1 MNTFFSLKA
10 LFGNLLGVRNLLA
23 YAFVCGV
30 VSTQAF
36 GLEFGTMGNVSAG
49 MGGAGV
55 AVKNSPFALYY
66 NPALLSAETKRVR
79 FGYSLGLEV
88 REKNLDKIVDI
99 NLAGLNSS
107 NLTSTTGADFKSIQ
121 HNLETLKSAL
131 SQNAFN
137 LISQNGVTFQFAPA
151 LLRGSIGTFGVGYFA
166 SFYGGS
172 SIKADTNRME
182 LILKYSNGGQEAY
195 CKVDFNGGCTPSD
208 KATYDSSSLQNSLEQ
223 GDAHSIV
230 AQGFLLNE
238 IPIGYA
244 YTFYTK
250 YVNINLGVS
259 GRLISASL
267 NKQTTF
273 LSSTTNLGNEAKNFA
288 NKGNFETKANF
299 AIDAGAMLEID
310 LPDFRYLTFG
320 FVAKNINSPKFTYS
334 NGGEVQIKPQFRLGA
349 AYNQKNLVLAIDADL
364 NQNEII
370 SHSNQKPFSQMV
382 GGGIKIDLRAFDI
395 RAGLMKDIRQDDGII
410 ITTGV
415 NILGFLDV
423 ALQCGTELAQTQRWG
438 SFPRYLS
445 LKVGGNFS
453 F

>member
-1 MNTFFSLKA
+1 MVKVFLYFVKTIVANSRICALCAVFF
-10 LFGNLLGVRNLLA
+10 G
-23 YAFVCGV
+23 
-30 VSTQAF
+30 TQIFA
-36 GLEFGTMGNVSAG
+36 LEFGTMGNVSAG

-88 REKNLDKIVDI
+88 REKNLDKIVDV
-99 NLAGLNSS
+99 NLGGLDSS
-107 NLTSTTGADFKSIQ
+107 TLTSTTGDNFKSIQ
-121 HNLETLKSAL
+121 HNLEKLKGAL

-137 LISQNGVTFQFAPA
+137 LISQNGITFQFAPA

-182 LILKYSNGGQEAY
+182 LILKYQQGSNTAY
-195 CKVDFNGGCTPSD
+195 CKVDSNGSCAASTQVE
-208 KATYDSSSLQNSLEQ
+208 YDNSSLQKSLAD
-223 GDAHSIV
+223 GNAHSII

-250 YVNINLGVS
+250 YVNINLGIS
-259 GRLISASL
+259 GRLLSGSL
-267 NKQTTF
+267 NKETVY
-273 LSSTTNLGNEAKNFA
+273 LSNNTNLGKEAKNFA

-320 FVAKNINSPKFTYS
+320 FVAKNINSPKFRFS
-334 NGGEVQIKPQFRLGA
+334 NGRGEVEIKPQFRLGL
-349 AYNQKNLVLAIDADL
+349 AYNQQNLVIALDADL
-364 NQNEII
+364 NQNEMLTN
-370 SHSNQKPFSQMV
+370 SNQKPYSQMI
-382 GGGIKIDLRAFDI
+382 GGGLKIDLKAFDI
-395 RAGLMKDIRQDDGII
+395 RAGLMKDIRQDDGLI

-415 NILGFLDV
+415 NILGFLDI
-423 ALQCGTELAQTQRWG
+423 ALQCGTELAQTQKWG

>member
-1 MNTFFSLKA
+1 MIKSFIHFVKTFFASVCAVA
-10 LFGNLLGVRNLLA
+10 LVA
-23 YAFVCGV
+23 TYC
-30 VSTQAF
+30 F

-79 FGYSLGLEV
+79 FGYSLGIEV

-99 NLAGLNSS
+99 NLGGLSNSS
-107 NLTSTTGADFKSIQ
+107 AETSTTSAGFKTIQ
-121 HNLETLKSAL
+121 GNLEKLKSAL

-137 LISQNGVTFQFAPA
+137 LISQNGITFQFAPA

-172 SIKADTNRME
+172 SIKADPNRME
-182 LILKYSNGGQEAY
+182 LILKYSGAQGDAY
-195 CKVDFNGGCTPSD
+195 CKVDSSGGCSVSNEAD
-208 KATYDSSSLQNSLEQ
+208 YKNSSLQYSLEQ

-250 YVNINLGVS
+250 YVNINLGIS
-259 GRLISASL
+259 GRLLSGSL
-267 NKQTTF
+267 NKSTTY
-273 LSSTTNLGNEAKNFA
+273 LSKTTNLGNEAKNFA
-288 NKGNFETKANF
+288 NKGNFDTKANF

-320 FVAKNINSPKFTYS
+320 FVAKNINSPRFRYS
-334 NGGEVQIKPQFRLGA
+334 SGEVDIKPQFRLGL
-349 AYNQKNLVLAIDADL
+349 AYNQQNLVLALDADL
-364 NQNEII
+364 NQNEMM
-370 SHSNQKPFSQMV
+370 SQSNQKPYSQMI

-395 RAGLMKDIRQDDGII
+395 RAGLMKDIRQDDGLI
-410 ITTGV
+410 ITAGV

-423 ALQCGTELAQTQRWG
+423 ALQCGTELAQTQKWG

>member
-1 MNTFFSLKA
+1 MIKSFIHFVKTFFASVCAVA
-10 LFGNLLGVRNLLA
+10 LVA
-23 YAFVCGV
+23 TYC
-30 VSTQAF
+30 F

-79 FGYSLGLEV
+79 FGYSLGIEV

-99 NLAGLNSS
+99 DLGGLGNSS
-107 NLTSTTGADFKSIQ
+107 TETSTTSANFKTIQ
-121 HNLETLKSAL
+121 GNLEKLKSAL

-137 LISQNGVTFQFAPA
+137 LISQNGITFQFAPA

-172 SIKADTNRME
+172 SIKADPNRME
-182 LILKYSNGGQEAY
+182 LILRYSGAQGDMY
-195 CKVDFNGGCTPSD
+195 CKVDSSGGCTASD
-208 KATYDSSSLQNSLEQ
+208 KTAYEKSSLQYSLEQ

-250 YVNINLGVS
+250 YVNINLGIS
-259 GRLISASL
+259 GRLLSGSL
-267 NKQTTF
+267 NKSTVL
-273 LSSTTNLGNEAKNFA
+273 LSSKTNLGNEAKNFA
-288 NKGNFETKANF
+288 NKGNFDTKANF

-320 FVAKNINSPKFTYS
+320 FVAKNINSPRFRYS
-334 NGGEVQIKPQFRLGA
+334 NGEVDIKPQFRLGL
-349 AYNQKNLVLAIDADL
+349 AYNQQNLVLALDADL
-364 NQNEII
+364 NQNEIM
-370 SHSNQKPFSQMV
+370 SQSNQKPYSQMI

-395 RAGLMKDIRQDDGII
+395 RAGLMKDIRQDDGLI
-410 ITTGV
+410 ITAGV

-423 ALQCGTELAQTQRWG
+423 ALQCGTELAQTQKWG

>member
-1 MNTFFSLKA
+1 MIKSFIHFVKTFFAGVCAVA
-10 LFGNLLGVRNLLA
+10 LVA
-23 YAFVCGV
+23 TYC
-30 VSTQAF
+30 F

-79 FGYSLGLEV
+79 FGYSLGIEV

-99 NLAGLNSS
+99 NLGGLSNSS
-107 NLTSTTGADFKSIQ
+107 AETSTTSAGFKTIQ
-121 HNLETLKSAL
+121 GNLEKLKSAL

-137 LISQNGVTFQFAPA
+137 LISQNGITFQFAPA

-172 SIKADTNRME
+172 SIKADPNRME
-182 LILKYSNGGQEAY
+182 LILKYSGAQGDAY
-195 CKVDFNGGCTPSD
+195 CKVDSSGGCSASD
-208 KATYDSSSLQNSLEQ
+208 KQTYENSSLQYSLEQ

-250 YVNINLGVS
+250 YVNINLGIS
-259 GRLISASL
+259 GRLLSGSL
-267 NKQTTF
+267 NKSTAY
-273 LSSTTNLGNEAKNFA
+273 LSKTTNLGNEAKNFA
-288 NKGNFETKANF
+288 NKGNFDTKANF
-299 AIDAGAMLEID
+299 AIDTGAMLEID

-320 FVAKNINSPKFTYS
+320 FVAKNINSPRFRYS
-334 NGGEVQIKPQFRLGA
+334 NGEVDIKPQFRLGL
-349 AYNQKNLVLAIDADL
+349 AYNQQNLVLALDADL
-364 NQNEII
+364 NQNEMM
-370 SHSNQKPFSQMV
+370 SQSNQKPYSQMI

-395 RAGLMKDIRQDDGII
+395 RAGLMKDIRQDDGLI
-410 ITTGV
+410 ITAGV

-423 ALQCGTELAQTQRWG
+423 ALQCGTELAQTQKWG

>member
-1 MNTFFSLKA
+1 MIKSFIHFVKTFFAS
-10 LFGNLLGVRNLLA
+10 V
-23 YAFVCGV
+23 GV
-30 VSTQAF
+30 VALVATYCF

-79 FGYSLGLEV
+79 FGYSLGIEV

-99 NLAGLNSS
+99 NLGGLADSRTE
-107 NLTSTTGADFKSIQ
+107 TSTTSANFKTIQ
-121 HNLETLKSAL
+121 GNLEKLKSAL

-137 LISQNGVTFQFAPA
+137 LISQNGITFQFAPA

-172 SIKADTNRME
+172 SIKADPSRME
-182 LILKYSNGGQEAY
+182 LILKYSGTQGEAY
-195 CKVDFNGGCTPSD
+195 CKVDSSGGCTASD
-208 KATYDSSSLQNSLEQ
+208 KTTYENSSLQYSLEQ

-250 YVNINLGVS
+250 YVNINLGIS
-259 GRLISASL
+259 GRLLSGSL
-267 NKQTTF
+267 NKSTVL
-273 LSSTTNLGNEAKNFA
+273 LSSKTNLGNEAKNFA
-288 NKGNFETKANF
+288 NKGNFDTKANF
-299 AIDAGAMLEID
+299 AIDAGVMLEID

-320 FVAKNINSPKFTYS
+320 FVAKNINSPRFRYS
-334 NGGEVQIKPQFRLGA
+334 NGEVDIKPQFRLGL
-349 AYNQKNLVLAIDADL
+349 AYNQQNLVLALDADL
-364 NQNEII
+364 NQNEIM
-370 SHSNQKPFSQMV
+370 SQSNQKPYSQMI

-395 RAGLMKDIRQDDGII
+395 RAGLMKDIRQDDGLI
-410 ITTGV
+410 ITAGI

-423 ALQCGTELAQTQRWG
+423 ALQCGTELAQTQKWG

>member
-1 MNTFFSLKA
+1 MIKSFIHFVKTFFASVCACA
-10 LFGNLLGVRNLLA
+10 LVA
-23 YAFVCGV
+23 TYC
-30 VSTQAF
+30 F

-79 FGYSLGLEV
+79 FGYSLGIEV

-99 NLAGLNSS
+99 NLGGLSDSS
-107 NLTSTTGADFKSIQ
+107 SMTSTTSPNFKTIQ
-121 HNLETLKSAL
+121 GNLEKLKSAL

-137 LISQNGVTFQFAPA
+137 LISQNGITFQFAPA

-172 SIKADTNRME
+172 SIKADPSRME
-182 LILKYSNGGQEAY
+182 LILKYSNGGQTAY
-195 CKVDFNGGCTPSD
+195 CKVDSSGGCTASD
-208 KATYDSSSLQNSLEQ
+208 ETAYKNSSLQYSLEQ

-250 YVNINLGVS
+250 YVNINLGIS
-259 GRLISASL
+259 GRLLSGSL
-267 NKQTTF
+267 NKSTVS
-273 LSSTTNLGNEAKNFA
+273 LSSQTNLGNEAKNFA
-288 NKGNFETKANF
+288 NKGNFDTKANF

-320 FVAKNINSPKFTYS
+320 FVAKNINSPRFRYS
-334 NGGEVQIKPQFRLGA
+334 NGEVDIKPQFRLGL
-349 AYNQKNLVLAIDADL
+349 AYNQQNLVLALDADL
-364 NQNEII
+364 NQNEMM
-370 SHSNQKPFSQMV
+370 SQSNQKPYSQMI

-395 RAGLMKDIRQDDGII
+395 RAGLMKDIRQDDGLI
-410 ITTGV
+410 ITAGV

-423 ALQCGTELAQTQRWG
+423 ALQCGTELAQTQKWG

>member
-1 MNTFFSLKA
+1 MIKSFIHFVKTFFASVCAVA
-10 LFGNLLGVRNLLA
+10 LVA
-23 YAFVCGV
+23 TYC
-30 VSTQAF
+30 F

-79 FGYSLGLEV
+79 FGYSLGIEV

-99 NLAGLNSS
+99 NLGGLSNSS
-107 NLTSTTGADFKSIQ
+107 AETSTTSAGFKTIQ
-121 HNLETLKSAL
+121 GNLEKLKSAL

-137 LISQNGVTFQFAPA
+137 LISQNGITFQFAPA

-172 SIKADTNRME
+172 SIKADPNRME
-182 LILKYSNGGQEAY
+182 LILKYSGAQGDAY
-195 CKVDFNGGCTPSD
+195 CKVDSSGGCSASD
-208 KATYDSSSLQNSLEQ
+208 KQTYESSSLQYSLEQ
-223 GDAHSIV
+223 GDVHSIV

-250 YVNINLGVS
+250 YVNINLGIS
-259 GRLISASL
+259 GRLLSGSL
-267 NKQTTF
+267 NKSTAY
-273 LSSTTNLGNEAKNFA
+273 LSKTTNLGNEAKNFA
-288 NKGNFETKANF
+288 NKGNFDTKANF

-320 FVAKNINSPKFTYS
+320 FVAKNINSPRFRYS
-334 NGGEVQIKPQFRLGA
+334 NGEVDIKPQFRLGL
-349 AYNQKNLVLAIDADL
+349 AYNQQNLVLALDADL
-364 NQNEII
+364 NQNEMM
-370 SHSNQKPFSQMV
+370 SQSNQKPYSQMI

-395 RAGLMKDIRQDDGII
+395 RAGLMKDIRQDDGLI
-410 ITTGV
+410 ITAGV

-423 ALQCGTELAQTQRWG
+423 ALQCGTELAQTQKWG

>member
-1 MNTFFSLKA
+1 MKKAFSLKA
-10 LFGNLLGVRNLLA
+10 LFRNPLA
-23 YAFVCGV
+23 CGFVCGV
-30 VSTQAF
+30 CSTQGF

-79 FGYSLGLEV
+79 FGYSLGLEA

-99 NLAGLNSS
+99 NLGGLNSS

-172 SIKADTNRME
+172 SIRADANRME
-182 LILKYSNGGQEAY
+182 LILKYSNGGQGAGGEAY

-208 KATYDSSSLQNSLEQ
+208 KATYENSSLQYSLEQ

-250 YVNINLGVS
+250 YVNINLGIS

-273 LSSTTNLGNEAKNFA
+273 LSNNTNLGNEAKNFA

-334 NGGEVQIKPQFRLGA
+334 NGGEVQIKPQFRLGV
-349 AYNQKNLVLAIDADL
+349 AYNQNNLVFAIDADL
-364 NQNEII
+364 NQNEMI
-370 SHSNQKPFSQMV
+370 SHSNQKPYSQMI
-382 GGGIKIDLRAFDI
+382 GGGLKIDLKAFDI

-415 NILGFLDV
+415 NILGFLDI
-423 ALQCGTELAQTQRWG
+423 AMQCGTELAQTQKWG

>member
-1 MNTFFSLKA
+1 MREFFSLKA
-10 LFGNLLGVRNLLA
+10 LFRNLLA
-23 YAFVCGV
+23 CGFVCGV
-30 VSTQAF
+30 CSTQGF

-99 NLAGLNSS
+99 NLGGLNSS

-172 SIKADTNRME
+172 SIRADANRME
-182 LILKYSNGGQEAY
+182 LILKYSNGGQGVAGGEAY

-208 KATYDSSSLQNSLEQ
+208 KATYESSSLQHSLEK

-230 AQGFLLNE
+230 TQGFLLNE

-250 YVNINLGVS
+250 YVNINLGIS

-273 LSSTTNLGNEAKNFA
+273 LSNNTNLGNEAKNFA

-299 AIDAGAMLEID
+299 AIDAGTMLEID

-334 NGGEVQIKPQFRLGA
+334 NGGEVQIKPQFRLGV
-349 AYNQKNLVLAIDADL
+349 AYNQNNLVFAIDADL
-364 NQNEII
+364 NQNEMI
-370 SHSNQKPFSQMV
+370 SHSNQKPYSQMI
-382 GGGIKIDLRAFDI
+382 GGGLKIDLKAFDI

-415 NILGFLDV
+415 NILGFLDI
-423 ALQCGTELAQTQRWG
+423 AMQCGTELAQTQKWG